1 MGSFLFSFTTLI
13 YHKMHEIKWRH
24 LRCRAWLCIVNIYE
38 VNSIM
43 TNTWYNQYNFP
54 NGSYK
59 MMDKIESTYYPGS
72 FGHTSFFFS
81 YTWLTCVISYRSNVL
96 PIYHDCFTS
105 ISRLFNPISL
115 FQPYITIVQTLY
127 HDCTTPLPLF
137 SISISRLFHSY
148 LTIMPTLSND

>member
-24 LRCRAWLCIVNIYE
+24 LRCMAWLCIVNIYE
-38 VNSIM
+38 VNSNWIM

-105 ISRLFNPISL
+105 ISRLFNPISMIIPTL
-115 FQPYITIVQTLY
+115 YYDCSNLISRLYHPSTTFFYLYITIV
-127 HDCTTPLPLF
+127 P
-137 SISISRLFHSY
+137 
-148 LTIMPTLSND
+148 